1 MNINEIFEDGED
13 LQEQNKPSLE
23 EIKKIV
29 DSKRSKG
36 SKARTPS
43 KSYTKEDRIKN
54 LQLARE
60 KKRNTEIKP
69 IPIPE
74 PKQEPIKSKTISEN
88 KLVENLNT
96 SAPIIN
102 HTFNNEINELKQLI
116 ITQNEILEKLKID
129 TRPKTIRKPKP
140 ENQKKMKSL
149 DLTITDD
156 DIKNIIENNS
166 NTNNNNNT
174 NNITNNKKTIE
185 PKIDDKLK
193 SFLDALLKK

>member
-69 IPIPE
+69 IQIPE
-74 PKQEPIKSKTISEN
+74 PKQEQIQPKKISEN

-129 TRPKTIRKPKP
+129 ARPKTIRKPKP

-156 DIKNIIENNS
+156 DIKNIIENNTNNT
-166 NTNNNNNT
+166 NTNNT
-174 NNITNNKKTIE
+174 NKKTIE
-185 PKIDDKLK
+185 PKIDEKLK

>member
-1 MNINEIFEDGED
+1 MDINEIFEDGED
-13 LQEQNKPSLE
+13 LQEENKPSLE

-29 DSKRSKG
+29 DSKRLKG
-36 SKARTPS
+36 SKARAPS

-74 PKQEPIKSKTISEN
+74 PKQEQIQPKKISEN

-129 TRPKTIRKPKP
+129 ARPKTIRKPKP

-156 DIKNIIENNS
+156 DIKNIIENNTNNT
-166 NTNNNNNT
+166 NTNNT
-174 NNITNNKKTIE
+174 NKKTIE
-185 PKIDDKLK
+185 PKIDEKLK